1 VNRQF
6 SVIRRRPQVVDIM
19 TPFVRGTAE
28 YRLKYATNFDQVFT
42 TIIAANGVSGYV
54 DPTINTATLTSTF
67 NNGQIRIVFDP
78 TNAAYSITN
87 PNSPIWLK
95 FARYDGAV
103 ETYVSPPTLL
113 LPDTSNHGLGVT
125 TISGTAPAALDVTGS
140 LQIDFPFLVSD
151 VKILNQGVNKLYVAT
166 EPNGGEMMYEPDTVA
181 LPLYPV
187 SMSLSA
193 AQPQILVRGSGGT
206 TDFSL
211 TFTRAYPR

>member
-1 VNRQF
+1 MNRQF

-42 TIIAANGVSGYV
+42 TIIAASGMGYV
-54 DPTINTATLTSTF
+54 DPTVPVTTLTPTF
-67 NNGQIRIVFDP
+67 NNGQIRLVFDP

-87 PNSPIWLK
+87 PDSPIWLQ
-95 FARYDGAV
+95 FARYDGAT

-113 LPDTSNHGLGVT
+113 LPDQSNHGIGVT
-125 TISGTAPAALDVTGS
+125 TISGLAPSAVGVAGS

-151 VKILNQGVNKLYVAT
+151 VKLLNQGPKVLYVAT
-166 EPNGGEMMYEPDTVA
+166 EPNGAEIAYEPDTAA

-187 SMSLSA
+187 SQSFMGAS
-193 AQPQILVRGSGGT
+193 PQVLVRGSGGT
-206 TDFSL
+206 TTFSM
-211 TFTRAYPR
+211 TFTRSYPR